1 MPGRYLADAAEER
14 RVAQYEL
21 EREIVAHRIVVRRRL
36 DVRVPEQRL
45 DLGGEHH
52 TPVVGT
58 VVQRLD
64 AEVIACGNEAPRF
77 RSYNTNANIPLS
89 ARMESKP
96 CSSYMARMTSVS
108 DVVWNCRPRRF
119 SSSRSST

>member
-1 MPGRYLADAAEER
+1 MPNAGEER
-14 RVAQYEL
+14 RVTQYEL

-52 TPVVGT
+52 APVVGT

-64 AEVIACGNEAPRF
+64 AEVIACGDEAAAVSIVQHEREHPVERPNEVQRHTPRTW
-77 RSYNTNANIPLS
+77 RG
-89 ARMESKP
+89 
-96 CSSYMARMTSVS
+96 
-108 DVVWNCRPRRF
+108 
-119 SSSRSST
+119 